1 MATPALSRLPFH
13 NNLRNSG
20 ADIAR
25 DQYLMRHGG
34 RAATQE
40 ELNPAPKKLVTLE
53 SSWPFGPSLSQNV
66 PVSVQPSSRVDPL
79 HVQQPGRSL
88 GTEE

>member
-1 MATPALSRLPFH
+1 MATPALSRYPFN

-34 RAATQE
+34 RAATPS
-40 ELNPAPKKLVTLE
+40 ELNPAPKKIVTLE
-53 SSWPFGPSLSQNV
+53 SSWPFGPSLVQNL
-66 PVSVQPSSRVDPL
+66 PTTVQPSPSPDAL
-79 HVQQPGRSL
+79 HVQTPGRSL
-88 GTEE
+88 GSEE